1 MCDICGFVAP
11 TPISAPAIVAMTNL
25 ARHRGP
31 DDEGYLLIGEPGSEP
46 DLLGGPDTPAD
57 AYRSS
62 APFAPT
68 AAIDGRDRPVTL
80 AFGHRR
86 LSIID
91 LSVLGHQPMSTPDR
105 RYWLVYNGEIY
116 NYRELADE
124 LSGLGYR
131 FTSHC
136 DSEVILAAYATWGRA
151 SLARLNGMFAFA
163 IYDAR
168 ERTLFLARDRF
179 GIKPLYYW
187 VTPRH
192 ALAFAS
198 EIKQFTAMPGWSARL
213 NVARASAFLAN
224 GLTDN
229 GDETMFAGVYHLLP
243 GHCATIPTHGVP
255 VDGDGR
261 IPTTAWYHL
270 EPAPFQGTFE
280 DAAAECRRLLLDSVR
295 LQLRADV
302 PIGSCLSGGLD
313 SSSVVCLINRELR
326 YQGAAGLQK
335 TFSARADDR
344 AVDESPWIEEVVKAT
359 GVEAHA
365 VVPTSEHLEEAA
377 MQLAWHQDEPIAS
390 TSFFAEWS
398 VYGLVKKA
406 GVTVMLDGQGADEAF
421 AGYHSF
427 FAPYLANLVREGR
440 LAMAGQEIKA
450 FKRRHGYNE
459 MMALRGIIRVLLL
472 SRDPQFASV
481 NALSFAQLTR
491 TNLQMM
497 LRSADRSSMAHSV
510 ESRVPF
516 LDHRLVEFA
525 LGLPAEFKIGGGV
538 TKRVLRAAMSGVLP
552 DRIRDRVDKIGF
564 ETPESRWITGDR
576 RMWFRSQLEQAVE
589 ISNRLVPASTLIRMD
604 AMARG
609 TRPFDREPWRAI
621 SLGQWMRAFAV
632 AAPTRGQWRQA

>member
-1 MCDICGFVAP
+1 
-11 TPISAPAIVAMTNL
+11 MTNL

-31 DDEGYLLIGEPGSEP
+31 DDEGYLLVDEPGGEPE
-46 DLLGGPDTPAD
+46 LLGGRDTPAD
-57 AYRSS
+57 AYQSS

-68 AAIDGRDRPVTL
+68 SAIDARERPVTVAL
-80 AFGHRR
+80 GHRR

-91 LSVLGHQPMSTPDR
+91 LSVLGHQPMCTPDR

-116 NYRELADE
+116 NYRELANE
-124 LSGLGYR
+124 LSALGYR

-136 DSEVILAAYATWGRA
+136 DSEVILAAYATWGSA

-163 IYDAR
+163 IYDAH
-168 ERTLFLARDRF
+168 ERTLFMARDRF

-187 VTPRH
+187 VSPSN

-198 EIKQFTAMPGWSARL
+198 EIKQFTALPGWSAQL
-213 NVARASAFLAN
+213 NVTRASEFLDT

-229 GDETMFAGVYHLLP
+229 GDATMFAGVYHLLP
-243 GHCATIPTHGVP
+243 GHCAGFSVHRVP
-255 VDGDGR
+255 ADGDGR
-261 IPTTAWYHL
+261 IPSTQWYRL
-270 EPAPFQGTFE
+270 APPDFRGTFE
-280 DAAAECRRLLLDSVR
+280 DAVAECRGLLLDSVK

-302 PIGSCLSGGLD
+302 PVGSCLSGGID

-344 AVDESPWIEEVVKAT
+344 VFDESPWIDEVVKAT
-359 GVEAHA
+359 GVDARS
-365 VVPTSEHLEEAA
+365 VVPTAEELQAIA
-377 MQLAWHQDEPIAS
+377 PQLAWHQDEPIAS
-390 TSFFAEWS
+390 TSFFAEWC
-398 VYGLVKKA
+398 VYKLVKHA

-421 AGYHSF
+421 AGYHAF
-427 FAPYLANLVREGR
+427 FAPYLASLVREGR
-440 LAMAGQEIKA
+440 VGDARREIKA
-450 FKRRHGYNE
+450 FSRRHGYGAIA
-459 MMALRGIIRVLLL
+459 ALRGIIRVLLL

-481 NALSFAQLTR
+481 NALSYAQLTHS
-491 TNLQMM
+491 NLQMM

-564 ETPESRWITGDR
+564 ETPEARWLSGER
-576 RMWFRSQLEQAVE
+576 RVWFRTQLEQAVE
-589 ISNRLVPASTLIRMD
+589 ISNRLVPASALIRMD
-604 AMARG
+604 DMTRG
-609 TRPFDREPWRAI
+609 TRPFDRQPWRAI

-632 AAPTRGQWRQA
+632 AAPTRGRWSQA

>member
-1 MCDICGFVAP
+1 
-11 TPISAPAIVAMTNL
+11 MTNL

-31 DDEGYLLIGEPGSEP
+31 DDEGYLLVGEPGSAPE
-46 DLLGGPDTPAD
+46 LLGGPDTPAD
-57 AYRSS
+57 AYRSE

-68 AAIDGRDRPVTL
+68 SAIDGRERPVTV

-116 NYRELADE
+116 NYRELASE
-124 LSGLGYR
+124 LSANGYR

-136 DSEVILAAYATWGRA
+136 DSEVILAAYAAWGSA
-151 SLARLNGMFAFA
+151 SLSRLNGMFAFA
-163 IYDAR
+163 IYDTV

-187 VTPRH
+187 ISPAG

-198 EIKQFTAMPGWSARL
+198 EIKQFTAMPGWTARL
-213 NVARASAFLAN
+213 NVSRASEFLAT

-229 GDETMFAGVYHLLP
+229 SDQTMFEGVYHLLP
-243 GHCATIPTHGVP
+243 GHCATISVHHVHS
-255 VDGDGR
+255 DGDGR
-261 IPTTAWYHL
+261 ISSTPWYQL
-270 EPAPFQGTFE
+270 KPEPFDGTFE
-280 DAAAECRRLLLDSVR
+280 DAAARCRALLLDSVK

-302 PIGSCLSGGLD
+302 PVGSCLSGGLD

-335 TFSARADDR
+335 TFSARAHDR
-344 AVDESPWIEEVVKAT
+344 VFDESPWIDEVVKAT
-359 GVEAHA
+359 GVDARS
-365 VVPTSEHLEEAA
+365 VVPSSEQLQEAVPL
-377 MQLAWHQDEPIAS
+377 LAWHQDEPIAS

-398 VYGLVKKA
+398 VYKLVKSA

-427 FAPYLANLVREGR
+427 FAPYLASLVREGR
-440 LAMAGQEIKA
+440 LLDARREVVA
-450 FKRRHGYNE
+450 FKRRHGYGE
-459 MMALRGIIRVLLL
+459 MTALRGILRVLLL

-481 NALSFAQLTR
+481 NALSHAQLTHS
-491 TNLQMM
+491 NLQMM

-538 TKRVLRAAMSGVLP
+538 TKRVLRTAMSGVLP

-564 ETPESRWITGDR
+564 ETPELQWISGDSRP
-576 RMWFRSQLEQAVE
+576 WFRSQLEQAVE
-589 ISNRLVPASTLIRMD
+589 VSNRLVPASTLIRMD
-604 AMARG
+604 AMTRG
-609 TRPFDREPWRAI
+609 TRRFDREPWRAI

-632 AAPTRGQWRQA
+632 AAPTRAQLQQA

>member
-1 MCDICGFVAP
+1 V
-11 TPISAPAIVAMTNL
+11 
-25 ARHRGP
+25 
-31 DDEGYLLIGEPGSEP
+31 
-46 DLLGGPDTPAD
+46 
-57 AYRSS
+57 
-62 APFAPT
+62 
-68 AAIDGRDRPVTL
+68 
-80 AFGHRR
+80 
-86 LSIID
+86 
-91 LSVLGHQPMSTPDR
+91 
-105 RYWLVYNGEIY
+105 
-116 NYRELADE
+116 
-124 LSGLGYR
+124 
-131 FTSHC
+131 
-136 DSEVILAAYATWGRA
+136 
-151 SLARLNGMFAFA
+151 
-163 IYDAR
+163 
-168 ERTLFLARDRF
+168 FLASDRF
-179 GIKPLYYW
+179 GIKPLYDW
-187 VTPRH
+187 VSPRQ

-213 NVARASAFLAN
+213 NAARASEFLAT

-229 GDETMFAGVYHLLP
+229 GDQTMFAGVYHLLP
-243 GHCATIPTHGVP
+243 GHCATVAVHRVP

-261 IPTTAWYHL
+261 IPTTQWYHL
-270 EPAPFQGTFE
+270 EAAPFRGSFE
-280 DAAAECRRLLLDSVR
+280 DAAAQCRGLLLDSVK

-302 PIGSCLSGGLD
+302 PVGSCLSGGLD

-326 YQGAAGLQK
+326 FQGAAGLQK
-335 TFSARADDR
+335 TFSARAADR
-344 AVDESPWIEEVVKAT
+344 VFDESPWIDEVVKAT
-359 GVEAHA
+359 GVDAHA
-365 VVPTSEHLEEAA
+365 VVPTPEQLEEAIP
-377 MQLAWHQDEPIAS
+377 QLAWHQDEPIAS
-390 TSFFAEWS
+390 TSFFAEWC
-398 VYGLVKKA
+398 VYKLVRQA

-427 FAPYLANLVREGR
+427 FAPYLASLVRDGR
-440 LAMAGQEIKA
+440 LALARREMTA
-450 FKRRHGYNE
+450 FKRRHGYGE
-459 MMALRGIIRVLLL
+459 MMALRGVIRVLLL

-481 NALSFAQLTR
+481 TALSYAQLTR

-564 ETPESRWITGDR
+564 ETPESQWLTGDR
-576 RMWFRSQLEQAVE
+576 RVWFRSQLEQAVE

-632 AAPTRGQWRQA
+632 AAPTRARSRPA

>member
-243 GHCATIPTHGVP
+243 GHCATIPTHGMP
-255 VDGDGR
+255 VDGHGR

-280 DAAAECRRLLLDSVR
+280 DAAAECRRL
-295 LQLRADV
+295 
-302 PIGSCLSGGLD
+302 
-313 SSSVVCLINRELR
+313 
-326 YQGAAGLQK
+326 K
-335 TFSARADDR
+335 FSHKNCFNSTA
-344 AVDESPWIEEVVKAT
+344 IEE
-359 GVEAHA
+359 
-365 VVPTSEHLEEAA
+365 
-377 MQLAWHQDEPIAS
+377 
-390 TSFFAEWS
+390 
-398 VYGLVKKA
+398 
-406 GVTVMLDGQGADEAF
+406 
-421 AGYHSF
+421 
-427 FAPYLANLVREGR
+427 R
-440 LAMAGQEIKA
+440 LK
-450 FKRRHGYNE
+450 
-459 MMALRGIIRVLLL
+459 
-472 SRDPQFASV
+472 
-481 NALSFAQLTR
+481 
-491 TNLQMM
+491 
-497 LRSADRSSMAHSV
+497 
-510 ESRVPF
+510 
-516 LDHRLVEFA
+516 
-525 LGLPAEFKIGGGV
+525 
-538 TKRVLRAAMSGVLP
+538 
-552 DRIRDRVDKIGF
+552 
-564 ETPESRWITGDR
+564 
-576 RMWFRSQLEQAVE
+576 
-589 ISNRLVPASTLIRMD
+589 
-604 AMARG
+604 
-609 TRPFDREPWRAI
+609 
-621 SLGQWMRAFAV
+621 
-632 AAPTRGQWRQA
+632 